1 MRGLERHSSQ
11 YTYDEEVSFKPM
23 HDMGDSV
30 LNRTPAVSYPRV
42 ADAVLRGI
50 MEGLTEKGYTQE
62 MAVSFITS
70 KILRCELDGHLEDGL
85 ADFGRFYARTIAPA
99 YFSDCKRYA
108 EEI

>member
-11 YTYDEEVSFKPM
+11 YTYDEEVFFKPL
-23 HDMGDSV
+23 DNLEKSV
-30 LNRTPAVSYPRV
+30 LNRKPALEYPRV

-50 MEGLTEKGYTQE
+50 MEGLIEKGYTKE

-99 YFSDCKRYA
+99 YFDTCERYA